1 MKLIKERVFD
11 SDVYVMIANEGE
23 TPLLVAGEYKQV
35 MTVKEAENHWML
47 NNGYERVGAVNCG
60 FFNM

>member
-23 TPLLVAGEYKQV
+23 TPLLVASEYKQS
-35 MTVKEAENHWML
+35 
-47 NNGYERVGAVNCG
+47 
-60 FFNM
+60 